1 MSELNTQML
10 RDSCLSV
17 FLVSVKIVF
26 YHKKEILLC
35 LLNKI
40 MDINGNAVI
49 VWKNVTFLFKYKFCL
64 SDFWCNYY
72 KSPQIYTY
80 IIFYNWIII
89 LSVSNYFFHK
99 IMRKNLH

>member
-49 VWKNVTFLFKYKFCL
+49 V
-64 SDFWCNYY
+64 
-72 KSPQIYTY
+72 
-80 IIFYNWIII
+80 
-89 LSVSNYFFHK
+89 
-99 IMRKNLH
+99 